1 MSYQKLLKIDKPF
14 FSKEDVAYTLG
25 IEPESAA
32 VLCSRYAK
40 KGLLTR
46 LKRGLYARTETL
58 ANLSQTDLFR
68 IANLLQ
74 VPSYIS
80 LTTALSYHG
89 VTTQVQRDVFES
101 ISIKRSKT
109 FIRGPFTFRYV
120 KISPQ
125 LYFGFTKERDA
136 FVASAEKAALDS
148 FYLASMGRYPL
159 DVSALNLTKLDD
171 QAVTKL
177 SNSFPQKTIEYFERC
192 YEKATRSRGL

>member
-14 FSKEDVAYTLG
+14 FSKEEVSYALG
-25 IEPESAA
+25 IRPESAA

-58 ANLSQTDLFR
+58 ANLGRIDLFR

-89 VTTQVQRDVFES
+89 ITTQVQRDVFES
-101 ISIKRSKT
+101 ISLKRSIT
-109 FIRGPFTFRYV
+109 FLRGPFTFRYV

-136 FVASAEKAALDS
+136 FVASAEKATLDC
-148 FYLASMGRYPL
+148 FYLASLGRYSL
-159 DVSALNLTKLDD
+159 DVSALALSKLDE
-171 QAVTKL
+171 QAVAKL
-177 SNSFPQKTIEYFERC
+177 SHGFPQKTIEYFEKY
-192 YEKATRSRGL
+192 YEKAARSREL

>member
-1 MSYQKLLKIDKPF
+1 MSYQKLLRIDKTF
-14 FSKEDVAYTLG
+14 FSKEDVAYTRS

-46 LKRGLYARTETL
+46 LKRGLYARTEML
-58 ANLSQTDLFR
+58 GNLGQFDLFC

-74 VPSYIS
+74 VPSYVS

-89 VTTQVQRDVFES
+89 VTTQVQRDVIES

-109 FIRGPFTFRYV
+109 FLRGPFTFRYV
-120 KISPQ
+120 KIRPR
-125 LYFGFTKERDA
+125 LYFGFKKEREA
-136 FVASAEKAALDS
+136 FVASAEKAALDC

-159 DVSALNLTKLDD
+159 DVSALDLTKLDE
-171 QAVTKL
+171 QLIAKL
-177 SNSFPQKTIEYFERC
+177 YDDFPEKTIKHFERI
-192 YEKATRSRGL
+192 YEKATRS